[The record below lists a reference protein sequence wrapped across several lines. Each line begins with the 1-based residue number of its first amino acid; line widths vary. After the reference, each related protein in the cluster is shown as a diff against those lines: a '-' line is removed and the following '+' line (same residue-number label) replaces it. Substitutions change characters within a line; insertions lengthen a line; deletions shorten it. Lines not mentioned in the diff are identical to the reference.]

1 MHEIRLEKYRAIVF
15 DLDSTLTDTHRYPIQ
30 ASEWL
35 LSKVLDNSEDSLQA
49 YVMELVKNYRNEIK
63 AIVNG
68 HPYKT
73 PFQLVHDAISTT
85 LTALNISATRATILE
100 ATEVFRALHIKLS
113 EIAPGVSDLLTFLN
127 GRGLAIGVVTNSF
140 EGNASIILENI
151 GISGYFDAVVDGSVT
166 QAYKPMPQPF
176 EHAMTRLGSDP
187 VNTLYIG
194 DEFVADIIGSKS
206 LGLDC
211 VWLNSRN
218 LSLEDYLSKYGPQYV
233 PTLVIDSLSELLQ
246 HLS

>member
-1 MHEIRLEKYRAIVF
+1 LSEINLEKYRAILF

-35 LSKVLDNSEDSLQA
+35 LSKILDKSEDALQA
-49 YVMELVKNYRNEIK
+49 YVMELVKNYRAEIK

-68 HPYKT
+68 APYKP
-73 PFQLVHDAISTT
+73 PFDVVHDAIGTT
-85 LTALNISATRATILE
+85 LTVLDISTTSTTILE
-100 ATEVFRALHIKLS
+100 ATEVFRDLHLELS
-113 EIAPGVSDLLTFLN
+113 EIAPAVSELLSTIRERNLSM
-127 GRGLAIGVVTNSF
+127 GVVTNSF
-140 EGNASIILENI
+140 EGHAKVILKNI
-151 GISGYFDAVVDGSVT
+151 GISKYFDAVVDGGVA

-176 EHAMTRLGSDP
+176 EHAIAALGTRAD
-187 VNTLYIG
+187 NTLYIG

-211 VWLNSRN
+211 IWVNNRN
-218 LSLEDYLSKYGPQYV
+218 LSLDDYLRKHGSQFV
-233 PTLVIDSLSELLQ
+233 PDLVIESIAELLQ